1 MLIFTHLM
9 KTILYYIFSF
19 TPCLIVTLANAQN
32 TALDFDG
39 SDDQISISY
48 NSSLEVSDQ
57 VTIEA
62 WVKPSHTDW
71 QTIWMKGSYGYGL
84 ALTGSNTSCQSSL
97 KLAFW
102 DQSACASAIL
112 STNTYKNNEWNHI
125 AVTVIDNGSNLTVF
139 FYIDGVEDGPHTSSQ
154 TAISNGGG
162 SSKAYISRQGVG
174 CNCNYLTGKMD
185 ELRVWNDVR
194 TQSEIKANMHTE
206 LSGSEANL
214 VAYYSFNNGSGT
226 TVSDLTSN
234 SNDGT
239 MTNMAS
245 DDWVSNSLFAQ
256 DYALDLD
263 GSNDYIQVADD
274 NALDINSSITVSA
287 WIYPTN
293 IANKDGIISKRT
305 STENSGDWAFRFT
318 SSAKLK
324 LLIWDGDANNGST
337 SSTSAISTNTWTHI
351 SFSHDNSTNTT
362 KFYINGSLDA
372 TGTGLSKNLAGNNS
386 NVYIGWDGQQGDKFF
401 TGKIDEVRIWDNVRT
416 QTEIQD
422 NMYKELVGTES
433 NLVAYYNFN
442 DGRGTSVFDLTSND
456 NNGIMTNMDAN
467 SDWTNSKILGALITG
482 NSGFRMLSSPVSG
495 QILGSLLNNLWTQG
509 MTGADI
515 TSFTAN
521 VWTLNVSEQNW
532 TVLGDISSSGTSL
545 AAGQGIL
552 VYVFE
557 DTDNDG
563 SADLPVT
570 INVSGNENSGN
581 ATISSV
587 PANAWILA
595 GNPYSS
601 AIDWD
606 LIAADNNPF
615 YGTTYVWDD
624 ATGTYKSWN
633 GSTGGLTNGIIAPY
647 QSFWVQNT
655 FVPNQ
660 TLTIS
665 ESHKAGQIGTL
676 YRVSNVHESGS
687 ITFNVSSSEFSD
699 QTFMSFQN
707 EGEAGLDNSDGYKLS
722 PLNHSDRLVALSYAD
737 YKGLD
742 INNLP
747 YYHDETILVPF
758 DIMKLQIEGAT
769 YVTHEAEVTFSWDV
783 SNLPEHISLTL
794 IDLSTNI
801 ETSMDLVSSLTF
813 TTHSKGSFSNS
824 YSELV
829 GTYPVVERARFNI
842 AVGYDA
848 LKNPG
853 NIIEHPAEFV
863 LHAAYPNPFN
873 PSTTISFDL
882 TESGKVSLSIYN
894 LEGALV
900 ETLLNESKVAG
911 AFQHRWNPGSKLSS
925 GVYFFELKTKNKT
938 RHQKITY
945 IK

>member
-1 MLIFTHLM
+1 M
-9 KTILYYIFSF
+9 TILSYIILFF
-19 TPCLIVTLANAQN
+19 PYLIITLASAQN
-32 TALDFDG
+32 TALNFDG

-71 QTIWMKGSYGYGL
+71 QTIWMKGNYGYGL

-102 DQSACASAIL
+102 DQSACTSAIL

-125 AVTVIDNGSNLTVF
+125 AVTVIDNGSNLTVY
-139 FYIDGVEDGPHTSSQ
+139 FYIDGVKDGPHTSSQ

-162 SSKAYISRQGVG
+162 SSAAYISRQGVG
-174 CNCNYLTGKMD
+174 CNCNYMTGKID

-194 TQSEIKANMHTE
+194 TQAEIKANMNTE
-206 LSGSEANL
+206 LSGTENNL
-214 VAYYSFNNGSGT
+214 VAYYNFNNGTGT
-226 TVSDLTSN
+226 TVNDLTTN

-256 DYALDLD
+256 NYALDLD
-263 GSNDYIQVADD
+263 GSNDYLQITDD
-274 NALDINSSITVSA
+274 DALDISSSITISA

-337 SSTSAISTNTWTHI
+337 SSTNAISLNTWTHI
-351 SFSHDNSTNTT
+351 SFTHDNSTNTT

-401 TGKIDEVRIWDNVRT
+401 TGKIDEVRIWDDVRT
-416 QTEIQD
+416 QVEIQD
-422 NMYKELVGTES
+422 YMYKELFGDES

-442 DGRGTSVFDLTSND
+442 NGRGTSIFDLTAND
-456 NNGIMTNMDAN
+456 NNGTMINMDAS
-467 SDWTNSKILGALITG
+467 SDWAKSKILGASITG

-509 MTGADI
+509 MTGADF
-515 TSFTAN
+515 TNGTAN
-521 VWTLNVSEQNW
+521 VWTLNVSGQSW
-532 TVLGDISSSGTSL
+532 TALSDISSSGTSV
-545 AAGQGIL
+545 AAGEGFLI
-552 VYVFE
+552 YVFE

-563 SADLPVT
+563 SPNLPVT
-570 INVSGNENSGN
+570 INVSGAENIGD

-595 GNPYSS
+595 GNPYFSP
-601 AIDWD
+601 IDWD
-606 LIAADNNPF
+606 LIYADNNPF
-615 YGTTYVWDD
+615 YGTAYVWDD
-624 ATGTYKSWN
+624 ATSAYKSWN

-655 FVPNQ
+655 FLPNQ

-676 YRVSNVHESGS
+676 YRISDVQESGS

-699 QTFMSFQN
+699 QTFMSFQS
-707 EGEAGLDNSDGYKLS
+707 EGAAGFDNSDGYKLS
-722 PLNHSDRLVALSYAD
+722 PLKHSDRLVALSYAD

-747 YYHDETILVPF
+747 YNHEGTISIPF
-758 DIMKLQIEGAT
+758 DIMKLQIEEAT
-769 YVTHEAEVTFSWDV
+769 YVTHEAEITFSWDV
-783 SNLPEHISLTL
+783 SNLPDHISLTL
-794 IDLSTNI
+794 IDQITTI
-801 ETSMDLVSSLTF
+801 ETDMDLVSSITF
-813 TTHSKGSFSNS
+813 TTQSKGSFSAS

-829 GTYPVVERARFNI
+829 GTYPVVGEARFNL
-842 AVGYDA
+842 AVSYDA
-848 LKNPG
+848 LISTG
-853 NIIEHPAEFV
+853 NIKVLPTEFA
-863 LHAAYPNPFN
+863 LHATYPNPFN

-882 TESGKVSLSIYN
+882 AESGKKVSLSVYD
-894 LEGALV
+894 LRGALV
-900 ETLLNESKVAG
+900 GTLMNESKVAG
-911 AFQHRWNPGSKLSS
+911 TYQYKWTPDSELSS
-925 GVYFFELKTKNKT
+925 GVYFFELKTKNETK
-938 RHQKITY
+938 HQKVTY